1 MFYYIEFKQVN
12 KIKKSHYINFKGKK
26 NKNFLFS
33 VWEKKFVLFLQEII
47 IDILN
52 ISKTKISISKF
63 NISVDGNY
71 NLGKIDKKDKI
82 LFTNIFYLCFFT

>member
-1 MFYYIEFKQVN
+1 M
-12 KIKKSHYINFKGKK
+12 
-26 NKNFLFS
+26 
-33 VWEKKFVLFLQEII
+33 FLQEII

-71 NLGKIDKKDKI
+71 NLGKIDKKDKL
-82 LFTNIFYLCFFT
+82 LFTIFFIYVFLLIMKTSKFLMSGNFASNNETKISKIGD